1 MNSSS
6 GTGPGGG
13 ALNNPSS
20 GKIDQQRKILE
31 ELERQKKLLNKGNAA
46 AASASAPASAA
57 SASTA
62 SPATV
67 ASTASG
73 PVSLPPGA
81 ALQQDPSSPNSP
93 LLSANQRSAL
103 EAASKTSFGY
113 FIPQDSSFGNT
124 ILPVIPRIGAPA
136 GGK

>member
-46 AASASAPASAA
+46 AASTPASAA
-57 SASTA
+57 SASATSSATA
-62 SPATV
+62 
-67 ASTASG
+67 ASTASS